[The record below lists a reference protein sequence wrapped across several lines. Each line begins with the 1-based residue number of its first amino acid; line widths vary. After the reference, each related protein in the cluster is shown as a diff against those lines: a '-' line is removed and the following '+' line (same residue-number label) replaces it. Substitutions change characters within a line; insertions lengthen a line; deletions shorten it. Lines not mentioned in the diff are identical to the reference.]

1 MTTMTCPC
9 EANLLGMC
17 LLPMTRR
24 AIIFALLFI
33 AVIPLR
39 AAEPKP
45 EPATIGDTIPELRFK
60 DIRYLLRTLTDLG
73 DKKAYVLVF
82 TNSTCP
88 VAQRYWPKLKQ
99 LDAEFRRHE
108 VQFLAVNVAPD
119 DSIAQMAQQAIEFA
133 VDFPFVKDCDG
144 SCAKSLGVQRTPE
157 VAVLDAKRR
166 LRYRGRID
174 DQQRLGGAAPQLTS
188 DDLKV
193 ALEAVLAG
201 ADPRVAETVVDG
213 CLITPP
219 GSVNSKESVTFSKDV
234 APLLQKHCQ
243 ECHHADSPSA
253 PFSLVTF
260 DEVANHAEMIAEV
273 VSDQRMP
280 PWYGSRRHRFSNER
294 GLTPAERREI
304 AAWVRGGKLEG
315 DPAAA
320 PPPREFHDLK
330 WEIGEPDLVVTA
342 LETHSLPAD
351 GVIDYKYV
359 VLPYVFPEDTWISA
373 AEILPDNP
381 KIVHHCNMGHF
392 TIGKKFSEGNF
403 ITGRVPGGTPL
414 IADEGTA
421 LRIPKN
427 SVVGLQIHYT
437 TTGKPEKNRMSVGFK
452 FPRGVVH
459 KELKHL
465 QVTTSDFAIP
475 PGAAAHPVVS
485 SRTLSADASG
495 IGMFSH
501 MHLRGKDMT
510 FIAHSPTGEKE
521 TLLSIP
527 NYSYA
532 WQQNYRWKP
541 GTKKFPK
548 GTRIEVIAHYDNSP
562 FNPWNPDPKA
572 EVRNGPQTFD
582 EMMFG
587 FFFYTED
594 SQELD
599 LHVDPKTGRAL
610 QEAVSAPDD
619 MP

>member
-1 MTTMTCPC
+1 MPL
-9 EANLLGMC
+9 AFLS
-17 LLPMTRR
+17 
-24 AIIFALLFI
+24 FI
-33 AVIPLR
+33 AGSLLTILVPLR

-45 EPATIGDTIPELRFK
+45 PAIGDKIPELQFK
-60 DIRYLLRTLTDLG
+60 DIRYLPRTLKDLG
-73 DKKAYVLVF
+73 EQQAYVLVF
-82 TNSTCP
+82 TNTTCP

-99 LDAEFRRHE
+99 LAVEYRPKGT
-108 VQFLAVNVAPD
+108 QFLAVNVASD
-119 DSIAQMAQQAIEFA
+119 DSIPQMAQQAIDFE
-133 VDFPFVKDCDG
+133 VDFPFVKDGDG
-144 SCAKSLGVQRTPE
+144 SCARALGVQRTPE
-157 VAVLDAKRR
+157 VAVLDSMRR

-174 DQQRLGGAAPQLTS
+174 DQQRLGGATPQVTS
-188 DDLKV
+188 DDLRL
-193 ALEAVLAG
+193 ALDAVLAG
-201 ADPRVAETVVDG
+201 ADPPAAETVVDG
-213 CLITPP
+213 CLISYPKIGDP
-219 GSVNSKESVTFSKDV
+219 HEPVTFSKDV

-243 ECHHADSPSA
+243 ECHHAGSPSA

-260 DEVANHAEMIAEV
+260 EEASSHAQMIAEV
-273 VSDQRMP
+273 VADRRMP

-294 GLTPAERREI
+294 GLSSAERRQI
-304 AAWVRGGKLEG
+304 AAWVRAGSLEG

-320 PPPREFHDLK
+320 PPPRTFHDSK

-359 VLPYVFPEDTWISA
+359 VLPYVFTEDTWISA

-392 TIGKKFSEGNF
+392 TLGKNFSEGNF

-437 TTGKPEKNRMSVGFK
+437 TTGRPEKNRMSAGFK
-452 FPRGVVH
+452 FPRWLVH

-475 PGAAAHPVVS
+475 PGASAHSVVS

-510 FIAHSPTGEKE
+510 FVAHRPDGENE
-521 TLLSIP
+521 TLLTIP

-532 WQQNYRWKP
+532 WQQNYRWEP
-541 GTKKFPK
+541 GTRKFPK

-572 EVRNGPQTFD
+572 EVRNGPQTFH

-587 FFFYTED
+587 FFFYTADGE
-594 SQELD
+594 ELN
-599 LHVDPKTGRAL
+599 LQVDPRTGRA
-610 QEAVSAPDD
+610 VSPSQQ
-619 MP
+619 